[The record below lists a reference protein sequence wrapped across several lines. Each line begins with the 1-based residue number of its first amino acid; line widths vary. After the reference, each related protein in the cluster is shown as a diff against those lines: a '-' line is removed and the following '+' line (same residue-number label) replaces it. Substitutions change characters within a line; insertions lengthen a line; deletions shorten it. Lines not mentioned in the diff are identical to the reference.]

1 MHLAVDLTI
10 LDREGMEWSGLG
22 RYALETAAALS
33 AVRPDWRL
41 TLHTRRPELL
51 SPDLRQ
57 SVKAPRLSTASTPGR
72 VAWLNA
78 GSFLE
83 GRGDRPDA
91 WFGPS
96 FVLPPWWRGAS
107 VVTIHDV
114 LVFALPERY
123 RGRLNA
129 RYAATAIRHA
139 ARRADRVLCGSS
151 ATKGEL
157 EARLG
162 IAGGKIEVMPYGIS
176 RAFFEAGQ
184 ALPAGDPPYLLFV
197 GTFEPRKGL
206 EVLWRALEDL
216 ERAGRRVRLVLAGQ
230 PGWGTE
236 ALLTQLRADPRVE
249 IVIRPPDD
257 RLADLYR
264 DALAL
269 VYPSRMEGFGLPV
282 AEAMAARCPVIASDL
297 ACIREFAQRVP
308 LYVRVGAHE
317 DIAGH
322 VTTLLDDPADA
333 ERRRASGAEIAAKL
347 RWAAV
352 GERTARCIE
361 DAVRLRRAHRP

>member
-1 MHLAVDLTI
+1 VHLAVDLTI
-10 LDREGMEWSGLG
+10 LDREGMEASGLG
-22 RYALETAAALS
+22 RYALEIAEALS

-41 TLHTRRPELL
+41 TLYTRRPELL
-51 SPDLRQ
+51 SPYLRQ

-78 GSFLE
+78 GSFLD
-83 GRGDRPDA
+83 GRADRPDA

-139 ARRADRVLCGSS
+139 AHRADRVLCGSS

-162 IAGGKIEVMPYGIS
+162 IAGGKIEVMPYGVS
-176 RAFFEAGQ
+176 QAFFEGGQ
-184 ALPAGDPPYLLFV
+184 AVPAGDPPYLLFV
-197 GTFEPRKGL
+197 GTFEPRKGI
-206 EVLWRALEDL
+206 EVLWRALGDL
-216 ERAGRRVRLVLAGQ
+216 ERQGRRVRLVLAGQ
-230 PGWGTE
+230 AGWGTE
-236 ALLTQLRADPRVE
+236 ALVNHLRADPRVE
-249 IVIRPPDD
+249 IIIRPSDD
-257 RLADLYR
+257 RLAELYR
-264 DALAL
+264 GALAL

-282 AEAMAARCPVIASDL
+282 AEAMASRCPVIASDL
-297 ACIREFAQRVP
+297 ACIREFAQQAP
-308 LYVRVGAHE
+308 LYARVGSHG
-317 DIAGH
+317 DIVSH
-322 VTTLLDDPADA
+322 VTALLDDPIDA
-333 ERRRASGAEIAAKL
+333 ERRRASGAELAVTL
-347 RWAAV
+347 RWATV
-352 GERTARCIE
+352 GERTARSIE
-361 DAVRLRRAHRP
+361 DAFRLRRAHLP